1 MNLFDVLINVF
12 KSRILPLVT
21 RLRLLLNPR
30 FMIAR
35 FTEIIRNLVQKV
47 LNVRPRDKDDYY
59 PIGGWL
65 VAKKLAYAV
74 VIITGILCI
83 IYIVSQ
89 KDALFP
95 GNSESYIK
103 TYNYNSILL
112 KFAKGKVRIRGK
124 SGWVAYEGEVEDA
137 GCNGQGTLLTPE
149 GIVLYEGNFKSSMYE
164 DQGTQYYENGILR
177 YVGTFH
183 ENQYNGE
190 GRLYRETGSIE
201 YDGEFARNLKDG
213 EGKLYNSGGEEI
225 YNGQFS
231 QDKILYSSLL
241 GKSSTEMAIIYN
253 GQRKLYEA
261 GNERV
266 RVMSDIGAMTEEI
279 TNSESIESTATVSAV
294 YIQDNS
300 IRIGNHDYTTF
311 DGIQQAL
318 GEPTY
323 VGDSYATLPELMII
337 NRLNESS
344 DIQVINGP
352 AEITETDMF
361 DEYSEVEYY
370 DTDYIVY
377 LHSYEKDGL
386 VYNFV
391 SSPDDTTFSF
401 YYILQSNQSDAA
413 ETQ

>member
-1 MNLFDVLINVF
+1 MNLFDVLINIF
-12 KSRILPLVT
+12 KSRILPIFT
-21 RLRLLLNPR
+21 RLKLILNPR
-30 FMIAR
+30 FMLSR

-47 LNVRPRDKDDYY
+47 LNVRPRNKDDYY

-74 VIITGILCI
+74 VIIIGILCI

-95 GNSESYIK
+95 GNDESYIK

-112 KFAKGKVRIRGK
+112 KFAKGKVRIKGK

-137 GCNGQGTLLTPE
+137 ACNGAGTLKNPE
-149 GIVLYEGNFKSSMYE
+149 GIVIYEGNFKSSMYE
-164 DQGTQYYENGILR
+164 DEGTQYYENGILR
-177 YVGTFH
+177 YVGKFH

-201 YDGEFARNLKDG
+201 YDGEFARNMKDG
-213 EGKLYNSGGEEI
+213 EGRLFNTGGEEI

-231 QDKILYSSLL
+231 QDKILYSSLI
-241 GKSSTEMAIIYN
+241 GKSSTEMAIVYN
-253 GQRKLYEA
+253 GERKLYEA

-266 RVMSDIGAMTEEI
+266 RFMGDINAMTEEI
-279 TNSESIESTATVSAV
+279 TNSSSIDSQATVSAV
-294 YIQDNS
+294 YVMENS
-300 IRIGNHDYTTF
+300 IRIGSHDYTTF

-344 DIQVINGP
+344 ELPVINGP
-352 AEITETDMF
+352 GEIIENEVFTEYT
-361 DEYSEVEYY
+361 EVENY

-391 SSPDDTTFSF
+391 SSKDDPTFAF
-401 YYILQSNQSDAA
+401 YYILQRNQADDAA
-413 ETQ
+413 

>member
-1 MNLFDVLINVF
+1 MNLFDVLVNVF
-12 KSRILPLVT
+12 KSRIVPLVT
-21 RLRLLLNPR
+21 RVKLLLNPR
-30 FMIAR
+30 FMVAR
-35 FTEIIRNLVQKV
+35 FTEIIRNLVQNV
-47 LNVRPRDKDDYY
+47 LNVRPRNKDDYY

-74 VIITGILCI
+74 VIVTGILCI

-112 KFAKGKVRIRGK
+112 KFAKGKVRIKGK
-124 SGWVAYEGEVEDA
+124 SGWIAYEGNVEDA
-137 GCNGQGTLLTPE
+137 ACNGSGTLMTPE
-149 GIVLYEGNFKSSMYE
+149 GIVIYEGNFKSSMYE
-164 DQGTQYYENGILR
+164 DKGTQYYENGILR
-177 YVGTFH
+177 YVGDFH

-190 GRLYRETGSIE
+190 GKLYRETGSIE
-201 YDGEFARNLKDG
+201 YNGEILRGLKDG
-213 EGKLYNSGGEEI
+213 EGRLFNTGGEEI

-241 GKSSTEMAIIYN
+241 GKSSTEMAMIYN
-253 GQRKLYEA
+253 GTRKLYEA

-266 RVMSDIGAMTEEI
+266 RVMDDIGAMTEEI
-279 TNSESIESTATVSAV
+279 TNSESIESTAMVSAV
-294 YIQDNS
+294 YVMDNS
-300 IRIGNHDYTTF
+300 IRIGSHDYTTF

-337 NRLNESS
+337 NRLNEGS
-344 DIQVINGP
+344 DIQVINGT
-352 AEITETDMF
+352 AEITLTDMF

-370 DTDYIVY
+370 DPDYIVY

-391 SSPDDTTFSF
+391 SSQDDSTFAF
-401 YYILQSNQSDAA
+401 YYILQSTNA
-413 ETQ
+413 E